1 MSSYSTV
8 SWPGFPSQ
16 WGFPSSF
23 EPESFVVA
31 HSELVFEVLTDPDVE
46 SRALAPPDIVGV
58 VPDVRLER
66 STVSLVALVARRG
79 GILGWLIQ

>member
-1 MSSYSTV
+1 
-8 SWPGFPSQ
+8 
-16 WGFPSSF
+16 
-23 EPESFVVA
+23 
-31 HSELVFEVLTDPDVE
+31 LTDPDVE